1 MVKQNW
7 AEVLKSYNAGRKEK
21 TASET
26 DREANIEFL
35 KILSA
40 EAENESQRDAS
51 FLKIP
56 KFF

>member
-1 MVKQNW
+1 MVKKNW
-7 AEVLKSYNAGRKEK
+7 AEVLKTYNAGRKEK

-35 KILSA
+35 KILQD
-40 EAENESQRDAS
+40 EQENEASRDAS